1 MKYSD
6 YNEKIKKEIYEH
18 YNLIAGIDEVGRGP
32 LAGPVVTCA
41 VIMKKDSHIEGVTDS
56 KKLSRKKMLSLRDE
70 ILEDAIEVSYGYA
83 NNRLIDDINI
93 RQATLLAMKNA
104 VEALENKPDILLID
118 AERIDTEIP
127 QLNIVKGDLN
137 EYAIS
142 CASILA
148 KIRRDDIMISFSKI
162 YPHYSFQT
170 NVGYGTK
177 KHYEGLEKYG
187 PTPIHRKSF
196 LRKFYQRQESFLW
209 MRKEKLAILEKTWL

>member
-41 VIMKKDSHIEGVTDS
+41 VIMKKDSHIKGVTDS
-56 KKLSRKKMLSLRDE
+56 KKLSRKKMLSLKDE
-70 ILEDAIEVSYGYA
+70 ILKDAIEISYGYA

-104 VEALENKPDILLID
+104 VESLENKPDILLID

-148 KIRRDDIMISFSKI
+148 KIRRDDIMINFSKI
-162 YPHYSFQT
+162 YPYYSFQT

-196 LRKFYQRQESFLW
+196 LRKFYQKQESFL
-209 MRKEKLAILEKTWL
+209 

>member
-6 YNEKIKKEIYEH
+6 YNEKIKKEIYEN

-104 VEALENKPDILLID
+104 VEALENKPDVLLID

-148 KIRRDDIMISFSKI
+148 KIKRDDIMINFSKI
-162 YPHYSFQT
+162 YSGYSFET

-177 KHYEGLEKYG
+177 KHYEAIDHYG
-187 PTPIHRKSF
+187 ITPIHRLSLLK
-196 LRKFYQRQESFLW
+196 KYYAKQESFL
-209 MRKEKLAILEKTWL
+209 

>member
-1 MKYSD
+1 M
-6 YNEKIKKEIYEH
+6 
-18 YNLIAGIDEVGRGP
+18 IAGIDEVGRGP

-56 KKLSRKKMLSLRDE
+56 KKLSRKKMLSLRE
-70 ILEDAIEVSYGYA
+70 KILEDAIEVSYGYA

-93 RQATLLAMKNA
+93 RQATLIAMKNA

-148 KIRRDDIMISFSKI
+148 KIRRDDIMINFSKI

-209 MRKEKLAILEKTWL
+209 MRKEE

>member
-6 YNEKIKKEIYEH
+6 YNEKIKKEIYEN

-41 VIMKKDSHIEGVTDS
+41 VIMKKNSHIEGVTDS
-56 KKLSRKKMLSLRDE
+56 KKLSRKKMLSLKDE
-70 ILEDAIEVSYGYA
+70 ILEDAIEISYGYA
-83 NNRLIDDINI
+83 NNRVIDDINI

-104 VEALENKPDILLID
+104 VGNLRNKPDILLID
-118 AERIDTEIP
+118 AERIDTDIP

-148 KIRRDDIMISFSKI
+148 KIRRDDIMINFSKI
-162 YPHYSFQT
+162 YPYYSFQT

-187 PTPIHRKSF
+187 PTPIHRRSF
-196 LRKFYQRQESFLW
+196 LRKFYQRQESFL
-209 MRKEKLAILEKTWL
+209 

>member
-18 YNLIAGIDEVGRGP
+18 YDLIAGIDEVGRGP

-41 VIMKKDSHIEGVTDS
+41 AIMKKDSHIEGVTDS
-56 KKLSRKKMLSLRDE
+56 KKLSRKKMLSLKDE
-70 ILEDAIEVSYGYA
+70 ILKDAIEISYGYA

-104 VEALENKPDILLID
+104 VESLENKPDILLID

-148 KIRRDDIMISFSKI
+148 KIRRDDIMINFSKI
-162 YPHYSFQT
+162 YPYYSFQT

-196 LRKFYQRQESFLW
+196 LRKFYQRQESFL
-209 MRKEKLAILEKTWL
+209 

>member
-1 MKYSD
+1 M
-6 YNEKIKKEIYEH
+6 
-18 YNLIAGIDEVGRGP
+18 
-32 LAGPVVTCA
+32 TCA

-56 KKLSRKKMLSLRDE
+56 KKLSRKKMLSLKDE
-70 ILEDAIEVSYGYA
+70 IFKDAIEVSYGYA
-83 NNRLIDDINI
+83 NNRLIDEINI

-104 VEALENKPDILLID
+104 VESLENKPDILLID

-148 KIRRDDIMISFSKI
+148 KIRRDDIMINFSKI
-162 YPHYSFQT
+162 YPYYSFQT

-209 MRKEKLAILEKTWL
+209 MRKEE